1 LPRTANI
8 TPERGVTLRAQS
20 EISEIAR
27 SLLANSTLNLDLETA
42 IAKATDVVFEG
53 AVEAFEG
60 RESEIRQGAQIAL
73 VGYGA
78 LDGLIEDPLV
88 EEIWINSP
96 DQVFISK
103 DSRTS
108 LVSLDIDTLGVRQA
122 VEKMLRDSGRR
133 LDRSQPFVDATLKN
147 GSRLHVVIP
156 DVTREHWAVNIRK
169 FPSKVLNLSDLVQ
182 IGALSGQLAEFIRSE
197 YRSGS
202 NILVSGA
209 TQAGKTTLLCALL
222 EETAPSERV
231 ISVEETFE
239 VRTNHI
245 DWVAMQARQPNL
257 EGVGEISLRR
267 LVREALRMRPTR
279 IVIGEVRQ
287 AEALDLLIALN
298 SGIAG
303 LCTIHANSAYDAL
316 EKLQLLPLLAG
327 ENIPSAFVTKSV
339 LSTIDLVVHA
349 RMDELGRRYV
359 AQVIKAARSDQEVK
373 WQEVRL

>member
-1 LPRTANI
+1 MS
-8 TPERGVTLRAQS
+8 AQS
-20 EISEIAR
+20 EITEIAR
-27 SLLANSTLNLDLETA
+27 SLLAKPSSPLDLETA
-42 IAKATDVVFEG
+42 IARATDMVFEVASG
-53 AVEAFEG
+53 TFEDEEAEL
-60 RESEIRQGAQIAL
+60 RQRAQVAL
-73 VGYGA
+73 VGFGA
-78 LDGLIEDPLV
+78 LDSLIEDPLV

-103 DSRTS
+103 ESRTT
-108 LVSLDIDTLGVRQA
+108 LVSLDIDALGVRQA
-122 VEKMLRDSGRR
+122 IEKMLRDSGRR

-169 FPSKVLNLSDLVQ
+169 FPSRVLNLSNLVQ
-182 IGALSGQLAEFIRSE
+182 VGALSGELATFLRSE

-222 EETAPSERV
+222 EETLPSERV
-231 ISVEETFE
+231 ISIEETFE
-239 VRTNHI
+239 VRTSHI

-327 ENIPSAFVTKSV
+327 ENIPSTFVTKSV
-339 LSTIDLVVHA
+339 LSTIDLVIHA
-349 RMDELGRRYV
+349 RMDDLGHRYV
-359 AQVIKAARSDQEVK
+359 SQVIKAERTEHGIH
-373 WQEVRL
+373 WQEVGL

>member
-1 LPRTANI
+1 MLRTANI
-8 TPERGVTLRAQS
+8 TPGRGVGLNVQS
-20 EISEIAR
+20 EITEIAR
-27 SLLANSTLNLDLETA
+27 SLLASPTSDFDLETA
-42 IAKATDVVFEG
+42 IARATDMVFEAATG
-53 AVEAFEG
+53 TFGGQEAEL
-60 RESEIRQGAQIAL
+60 RERAEKAL

-78 LDGLIEDPLV
+78 LDSLIADPLI

-96 DQVFISK
+96 DQVFYSK
-103 DSRTS
+103 ESRTS
-108 LVSLDIDTLGVRQA
+108 LAALDLDALAVRQV

-133 LDRSQPFVDATLKN
+133 LDRSQPFVDATLRN

-169 FPSKVLNLSDLVQ
+169 FPIKILSLSNLVEF
-182 IGALSGQLAEFIRSE
+182 GALSNKMAGYLSGE
-197 YRSGS
+197 YRAGS

-222 EETAPSERV
+222 EETHPSERI

-245 DWVAMQARQPNL
+245 DWVAMQARQANL
-257 EGVGEISLRR
+257 EGVGEITLRR

-279 IVIGEVRQ
+279 LVIGEVRQ

-303 LCTIHANSAYDAL
+303 LCTIHANSAHDAL

-327 ENIPSAFVTKSV
+327 ENIPSAFVTRSV
-339 LSTIDLVVHA
+339 LSTIDVVIHA
-349 RMDELGRRYV
+349 HMDDAGHRYI
-359 AQVIKAARSDQEVK
+359 AQVIKAQRTDQGVE
-373 WQEVRL
+373 WQEVSL